1 VTKTDG
7 DLDHPAIGL
16 TMDALVGAIVP
27 GSSPR
32 DEKRL
37 ASGESA
43 LTHDSTPRTG
53 RPFSSSSS
61 IAPSRCCTVAKRLH
75 LLSNLKE

>member
-1 VTKTDG
+1 MGISTT
-7 DLDHPAIGL
+7 LPIGL